1 MTDDTPDLLELL
13 DDVSASLETVLL
25 HQGKQMT
32 PSDYA
37 ARKKLVAQARAV
49 VSAKRADV
57 GDIHPVDAKEWY
69 VDIHTHMP
77 PAGMPR
83 AKPTKAYH
91 VVHLWD
97 EKTDGDH
104 VETHTDEICELVMD
118 YGGDTARHHASI
130 LAGSLRVL
138 KAAEKV
144 LNACSTI
151 DIVRAACECAIP
163 DIMQELADSIKV
175 SRIPAPPIT
184 E

>member
-91 VVHLWD
+91 IVHLWD

-118 YGGDTARHHASI
+118 YGGDTVRHHASI

-138 KAAEKV
+138 KAAESLLKYASEYALLRELLCV
-144 LNACSTI
+144 HAP
-151 DIVRAACECAIP
+151 AQF
-163 DIMQELADSIKV
+163 QEIADAVKV
-175 SRIPAPPIT
+175 SRTPAHPIT